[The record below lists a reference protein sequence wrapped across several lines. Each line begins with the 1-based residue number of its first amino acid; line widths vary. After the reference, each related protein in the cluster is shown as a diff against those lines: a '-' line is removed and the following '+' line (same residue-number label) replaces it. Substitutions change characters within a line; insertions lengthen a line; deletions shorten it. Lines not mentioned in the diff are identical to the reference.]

1 MFYSIR
7 NSQFVVLH
15 KKFQKSLIVDRN
27 DVLSK
32 KKKMIENEVTTEVE
46 SINLMKEETMKRN
59 FIVESRKKFN
69 VDDDHVILRNNAEI
83 EIELEIR
90 NIFVKNNFLK
100 IEAKF
105 KRLERA
111 INF

>member
-32 KKKMIENEVTTEVE
+32 KMIKNEITIEIE
-46 SINLMKEETMKRN
+46 SINLMKKKIMKKN

-69 VDDDHVILRNNAEI
+69 VDDDHVILKNNVEI

-90 NIFVKNNFLK
+90 SIFVKNNFLK
-100 IEAKF
+100 IETKF
-105 KRLERA
+105 KRFERA